1 MLVLAVAGLALMI
14 GRAPRAATPTTSRAT
29 TEKVDWTS
37 QWYPLTST
45 RTLARGKPNALRLL
59 DVPLV
64 AWQAGTG
71 WRVAEDRCPH
81 RGAPLSYGRLEV
93 NSTLSCSYHGW
104 QFGDPESDAPSY
116 VPTGG
121 CGARLRNH
129 PSQVCEHGLLWVW
142 PKPAAIGSAEAF
154 EAYAKP
160 LPVDHLPAPDCVVT
174 DWTVNRVP
182 IPWASLLENTLDD
195 AHGVHAHHGLGVCGG
210 VGREDCDEWEFDLRE
225 QLDLEGAV
233 GEDS

>member
-1 MLVLAVAGLALMI
+1 MLLLAFAGLALMI

-29 TEKVDWTS
+29 TVSAKYLDEPLLVPSAVAADPEKIDFFS
-37 QWYPLTST
+37 QWFPLTST

-64 AWQAGTG
+64 AWKAGNG

-104 QFGDPESDAPSY
+104 QFGDSESDAPSY

-142 PKPAAIGSAEAF
+142 PKAAASGSAERSRRT
-154 EAYAKP
+154 P
-160 LPVDHLPAPDCVVT
+160 SRCPSTTCRRPAAWSPT
-174 DWTVNRVP
+174 
-182 IPWASLLENTLDD
+182 
-195 AHGVHAHHGLGVCGG
+195 
-210 VGREDCDEWEFDLRE
+210 GR
-225 QLDLEGAV
+225 
-233 GEDS
+233 